1 MSRKREDLK
10 ITYLNMSKSLPKT
23 FVTSQKKLIE
33 EEQKKILLQIEN
45 LKKDDPFSDPDH
57 ASDNAAVDTD
67 VREQV
72 GHDTVEA
79 EIRDLQK
86 RLVDLKNAYLRIQKG
101 RYGVCEKC
109 NNIIPQVRMELVP
122 EARYCIDCEK
132 KMRR

>member
-1 MSRKREDLK
+1 
-10 ITYLNMSKSLPKT
+10 MSKS
-23 FVTSQKKLIE
+23 TSKSFSEKQKKKIE
-33 EEQKKILLQIEN
+33 EEQVKILQQIEA
-45 LKKDDPFSDPDH
+45 LKKDDPFADPEH

-79 EIRDLQK
+79 EIKDLEK
-86 RLVDLKNAYLRIQKG
+86 RYQGLKAALVRIQKG

-109 NNIIPQVRMELVP
+109 NKVIPLVRMELVP
-122 EARYCIDCEK
+122 EARFCIDCEK